1 MWRERMRSHPDL
13 TAAFGWL
20 SAYLAVTLT
29 GQGFDTGYLDYG
41 WQIVPWSVLADDPL
55 GSVWHL
61 HIQPPLWNLTLGL
74 AGKLSPFSDALT
86 LRGLQLVI
94 GLLLVIVVARVVRA
108 LGAPSLATVALTL
121 VVTLNPEVLHNAF
134 EPTYEL
140 AVARLLAV
148 VVRTA
153 QRAVAQRR
161 GIDYVWFSVA
171 ITTVVLTR
179 SLYHPAVVPL
189 LLLALGWVLRR
200 SLTRRHV
207 LIAAAV
213 PTVLVGGW
221 LLKNQLMFGDATM
234 SSWVGMNLQR
244 STIPILDRVELE
256 RMHAAGEIS
265 DIAMIGPFGNY
276 GLYED
281 SMPPCTPRHS
291 HAAHTNQGHLDPYGV
306 IIPNFNYECF
316 LPVYEQAGRDFWAV
330 AREHPSVWVEGRVFS
345 LRMTFTTSSRPSG
358 SDSVLMR
365 GLDEAYH
372 LLRLDARG
380 GVSTMDWG
388 TPLYGAFNL
397 TVRFSL
403 AVIALYSL
411 LALYSVLAVGRRVL
425 RRPGSDTDPVHLV
438 TFVLVGFL
446 GAFTVAVGA
455 IGELGEQARFRAMTD
470 PIVLAAATLLTARLL
485 RRWLGTPPA
494 APTVATTVEEAS

>member
-1 MWRERMRSHPDL
+1 MWRDRLRNRPDGV
-13 TAAFGWL
+13 AAIAWVA
-20 SAYLAVTLT
+20 AYLAVTIT

-41 WQIVPWSVLADDPL
+41 WQIVPWSVLSSDPL
-55 GSVWHL
+55 GSVWYL

-74 AGKLSPFSDALT
+74 AGKLSPFDDALT
-86 LRGLQLVI
+86 LRGLQFVI
-94 GLLLVIVVARVVRA
+94 GVLLVVVVARVVRA
-108 LGAPSLATVALTL
+108 LGASALTTVL
-121 VVTLNPEVLHNAF
+121 LTLAVTLNPEVLHNAF

-140 AVARLLAV
+140 AVALLLALT
-148 VVRTA
+148 VRAA
-153 QRAVAQRR
+153 QRAVAERR
-161 GIDYVWFSVA
+161 GIDYVWFSAAVTA
-171 ITTVVLTR
+171 TVLTR
-179 SLYHPAVVPL
+179 SLYHPVVAPV

-200 SLTRRHV
+200 TLTRSHV

-221 LLKNQLMFGDATM
+221 LLKNQVMFGEATT

-244 STIPILDRVELE
+244 STIPILDRDELE
-256 RMHAAGEIS
+256 RMHAAGEVS

-276 GLYED
+276 GLYAD
-281 SMPPCTPRHS
+281 SMPTCSPTHD
-291 HAAHTNQGHLDPYGV
+291 HASLTTEGHLDPYGV

-316 LPVYEQAGRDFWAV
+316 LPVFDQAGRDFWAV
-330 AREHPSVWVEGRVFS
+330 ARKHPDVWLEGRVFS
-345 LRMTFTTSSRPSG
+345 LRMTFTTSSRPAG
-358 SDSVLMR
+358 SESPVMR
-365 GLDEAYH
+365 GLDEVYH

-403 AVIALYSL
+403 AVIALYTL
-411 LALYSVLAVGRRVL
+411 LAVYSAITLGRRL
-425 RRPGSDTDPVHLV
+425 IRRLHTTTDPVH
-438 TFVLVGFL
+438 TITYVLVGFL

-470 PIVLAAATLLTARLL
+470 PIVLAAGALLAARLL
-485 RRWLGTPPA
+485 RRWLGRPERDALALQDP
-494 APTVATTVEEAS
+494 S